1 MTCVMI
7 KYPKFI
13 WAYKHSAKKL
23 YLYFSLL
30 KNKTVGEYVCKKY
43 VVNSKSVELANGPRL
58 Y

>member
-1 MTCVMI
+1 MI